1 MKTTLTLND
10 AVFRQA
16 KAAAALRG
24 QALGQF
30 VEESV
35 RRALHEQ
42 ARVGASTAAWI
53 EALPKVPAGAA
64 RDLRDAVGADDFRA
78 IDRKM
83 WE

>member
-10 AVFRQA
+10 TIFRQA

-42 ARVGASTAAWI
+42 ARCGSSAAAWI
-53 EALPKVPAGAA
+53 EALPKVPSGAA
-64 RDLRDAVGADDFRA
+64 RDLQDAVGADDFRA
-78 IDRKM
+78 VDRKM